1 MHDSLLKDIQL
12 TVSSYI
18 EEQLAE
24 KDAQLLA
31 LKQQNQQLQAEVKKL
46 RTQNDLLRQQQQ
58 SVAVKKEIVIQT
70 AEQAEKAMA
79 LIASTNQPA
88 ELRFT
93 TFLQLYR
100 WNMKHLHYAIDVILA
115 LWTSFAQ
122 SVPKLPRVTP
132 ELTHLHTQFTTA
144 SAQSYDVLV
153 TLLTYYNEHA
163 QLYFTM
169 MTDVF
174 YKQANKAHQPF
185 STFAL
190 VAMYAYKQ
198 RNDACSDELYTALWQ
213 GKASA
218 VRPHIE
224 PLRQIIPLLPQT
236 GVIAQLL
243 DAPKKRARN
252 VTPSHDWE
260 AFITQATN
268 GKFDRTTVVATFMKL
283 VAENKKTNAYTKDF
297 LRSIWKRIFTHYDVA
312 YSAFEAAV
320 KDVKLHEYF
329 IEHDGQ
335 GVFMLIRLYNEHDAK
350 EYMRSLLDAV
360 MKQLVANAAY
370 KALDVPILLA
380 IYYSTLA
387 KRYLANA
394 KIQHY
399 YMHDATERAQ
409 KMIRRFGAF
418 EQSPSAQSF
427 EAAYREV
434 QMVDVY
440 LDKIGVSRK
449 QFGSRV
455 FTAFYEATNRV
466 QNTIDF
472 SVPQHYDRDNIQPL
486 SPDYSLVRFN
496 YKTKKTTDDERWA
509 ALLDAIAE
517 IGLARTV
524 ESLRYYIQL
533 HVDDEAFAPMIAI
546 WAYDLQRLQQA
557 YVAGE
562 L

>member
-46 RTQNDLLRQQQQ
+46 RAQNDLLRQQQQ
-58 SVAVKKEIVIQT
+58 SVAAKKEIVIQT

-163 QLYFTM
+163 QPYFTM

-213 GKASA
+213 RKASA

-243 DAPKKRARN
+243 DAPKKRAQ

-283 VAENKKTNAYTKDF
+283 IAENKKTNAYTKDF

-418 EQSPSAQSF
+418 EQSPSMESF

-466 QNTIDF
+466 QSTIDF

-509 ALLDAIAE
+509 ALLEAIAE

-533 HVDDEAFAPMIAI
+533 RVDDEAFAPMIAI

>member
-58 SVAVKKEIVIQT
+58 SVAAKKEIVIQT

-100 WNMKHLHYAIDVILA
+100 WNIKHLHYSIDVIAA

-163 QLYFTM
+163 QPYFTM
-169 MTDVF
+169 MTEVF
-174 YKQANKAHQPF
+174 YKQANKAPQPF

-198 RNDACSDELYTALWQ
+198 RNDACNDELYTALWQ

-243 DAPKKRARN
+243 DAPKKRAQ

-283 VAENKKTNAYTKDF
+283 IAENKKTNAYTKDF

-418 EQSPSAQSF
+418 EQSPSMESF

-466 QNTIDF
+466 QSTIDF
-472 SVPQHYDRDNIQPL
+472 SVPTHYDPQSMQPL

-533 HVDDEAFAPMIAI
+533 RVDDEAFAPMIAI